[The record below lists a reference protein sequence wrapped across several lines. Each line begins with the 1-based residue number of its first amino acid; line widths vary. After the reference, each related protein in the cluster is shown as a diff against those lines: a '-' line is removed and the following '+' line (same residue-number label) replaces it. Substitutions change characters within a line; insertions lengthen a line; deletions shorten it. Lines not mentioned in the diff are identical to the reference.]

1 MSDTVEKIYCTDNNN
16 DALLASVMGKNNNDP
31 MAMAAMLNNNQ
42 WMNNPFIY
50 LVFLMMFGRNGLW
63 GNNNNVQDAEIQG
76 QLNAIRTQ
84 MSDNQNSGLLMD
96 AVKGNNTAIT
106 QLASNLNCD
115 FNSLN
120 NAICTVR
127 SSVQDVAGQVGYT
140 SEKVINAANLGDLN
154 IVQQLKD
161 CCCQTQQNLLKMGYE
176 QQLATAN
183 QTSALSSNICNS
195 TYSLNNA
202 INTLSTG
209 VERGFAATNYATQAQ
224 TCDIL
229 RDNQRNTQQIIDT
242 LNSHWSQDL
251 QQRYNDARLELSQV
265 RQNQYLISQLKTTTT
280 TA

>member
-1 MSDTVEKIYCTDNNN
+1 MSDTVEKIYCTDNN

-31 MAMAAMLNNNQ
+31 IAMAAMLNNNQ

-63 GNNNNVQDAEIQG
+63 GNNANSIQNAEIQG
-76 QLNAIRTQ
+76 QLNTIRNQ

-96 AVKGNNTAIT
+96 AVKGNNNAIA

-127 SSVQDVAGQVGYT
+127 SGIQDVAGKVGF
-140 SEKVINAANLGDLN
+140 SAEKVINAANLGDLN

-176 QQLATAN
+176 QQLAT
-183 QTSALSSNICNS
+183 
-195 TYSLNNA
+195 
-202 INTLSTG
+202 G
-209 VERGFAATNYATQAQ
+209 VERGFASTNYATQTQ

-229 RDNQRNTQQIIDT
+229 RDNQRNTQHIIDT
-242 LNSHWSQDL
+242 LNAHWNQDL

-280 TA
+280 A